1 MHDRFERRITE
12 GLEALAASC
21 QKRVQSPIAMAQ
33 RVGRLLG
40 SNSRAAKLFQVE
52 VGTDEHGAATVQ
64 WTMAPTWRDWA
75 RLSEGCYVLR
85 SNLVEW
91 TVEDLW
97 TAYIH
102 LTDAELAFRIQK
114 SDLELRPIWHQKE
127 TRVQAYILVCFLA
140 YVLWKTLARWCQAA
154 GLGEEPRKV
163 FAELSQIRLV
173 DVVLP
178 TRSGIELRK
187 RCVSRPTEHQAIV
200 LQRLG
205 LTCRRT
211 WRRWVCSEDQAPFSL
226 KNRGFLPSNCGSWV
240 SETDIAAVL
249 GISERTLGRWMSGD
263 TRYPAERQLRVIAA
277 LPQEGDLVK
286 ACLDE
291 LYEDLLKSKD
301 PKPQPPAKESQTSLS

>member
-1 MHDRFERRITE
+1 
-12 GLEALAASC
+12 
-21 QKRVQSPIAMAQ
+21 MAQ

-52 VGTDEHGAATVQ
+52 VGTDKHGAATVQ

-75 RLSEGCYVLR
+75 RLSEGCYILR
-85 SNLVEW
+85 SNLVAW
-91 TVEDLW
+91 TAEDLW

-127 TRVQAYILVCFLA
+127 TRVQAHILVCFLA

-178 TRSGIELRK
+178 TRHGLELRK
-187 RCVSRPTEHQAIV
+187 RCVSRPTQHQAIL

-205 LTCRRT
+205 L
-211 WRRWVCSEDQAPFSL
+211 SL
-226 KNRGFLPSNCGSWV
+226 PTHL
-240 SETDIAAVL
+240 EAVGL
-249 GISERTLGRWMSGD
+249 
-263 TRYPAERQLRVIAA
+263 
-277 LPQEGDLVK
+277 
-286 ACLDE
+286 
-291 LYEDLLKSKD
+291 
-301 PKPQPPAKESQTSLS
+301 